1 MRGPRL
7 DDFCGFLGL
16 GCCGSQFRGIP
27 QFRELFSPAP
37 PEGALALLS
46 GFGDY
51 GSGSRLLGPSGSVGA
66 IWKPGCEASMSPGL
80 YSSLVPLVQKE
91 RRGELIGWDHLIQLP
106 LYHYLEGEAGPLR
119 GRP

>member
-1 MRGPRL
+1 MDAVVVQRHPTVLGALLPGSTRGRPGSPQRVR
-7 DDFCGFLGL
+7 GL
-16 GCCGSQFRGIP
+16 R
-27 QFRELFSPAP
+27 FREQTARSLW
-37 PEGALALLS
+37 LL
-46 GFGDY
+46 
-51 GSGSRLLGPSGSVGA
+51 GA

-80 YSSLVPLVQKE
+80 YSSLGPLVQKE